1 MTGDNYRAALEKIQ
15 VWIWEFTAMHGPAH
29 HVLWI
34 GDFNAHTGN
43 LADPNSPDIVVNPRG
58 RALVNCMR
66 DWNY

>member
-1 MTGDNYRAALEKIQ
+1 
-15 VWIWEFTAMHGPAH
+15 MHGPAH

-34 GDFNAHTGN
+34 GDFNARTGN

-66 DWNY
+66 DWNYQMACLAPGSEDVRWTYRHMEG